1 MDYLRQTVDSDKL
14 TGVFD
19 LPNVLRGR
27 KVDVII
33 LPVQE
38 TYILPKKKGMA
49 FGCLR
54 QFANPSLMDGEG
66 DAWERAATEKYANC

>member
-19 LPNVLRGR
+19 LPDVLRGR

-38 TYILPKKKGMA
+38 TYTLPKKRGA

-54 QFANPSLMDGEG
+54 QFANPSLMDAEG
-66 DAWERAATEKYANC
+66 DAWERAVAEKYANR